1 MSLVSLWR
9 EVSKHGSAWPFRH
22 PVDVSEVPDYLTVI
36 KDPVD
41 LSLIKVRLRKPLI
54 FYSLIVIHSKL
65 ESFVGVMRG
74 HVCFFSLPLA
84 TFSSFLSLCG
94 FDPYVPRAAS
104 TRAATRPRRRC
115 GRT

>member
-54 FYSLIVIHSKL
+54 FILSSLYIQSWN
-65 ESFVGVMRG
+65 
-74 HVCFFSLPLA
+74 
-84 TFSSFLSLCG
+84 LSLG
-94 FDPYVPRAAS
+94 
-104 TRAATRPRRRC
+104 
-115 GRT
+115 